1 MGSNIVVNIHNIG
14 LAVFAIRIEILFL
27 KLFINLE
34 IKSWIISNDNN
45 DNVEIDKGTEL
56 FSLKTSSIHIAI
68 PFTIKRQI
76 FREMA
81 VSLNL
86 DNNPAIIPEKKFPDF
101 ASSLII
107 LISEE
112 NSDLSTMD
120 MQVDI
125 RIDSTIYT
133 KGVISLKFNSFS

>member
-1 MGSNIVVNIHNIG
+1 
-14 LAVFAIRIEILFL
+14 
-27 KLFINLE
+27 
-34 IKSWIISNDNN
+34 
-45 DNVEIDKGTEL
+45 
-56 FSLKTSSIHIAI
+56 
-68 PFTIKRQI
+68 
-76 FREMA
+76 MA

-86 DNNPAIIPEKKFPDF
+86 DNNPVIILEKKFPDF

-133 KGVISLKFNSFS
+133 KGVISLKFNSFSSD